1 MRNAQNV
8 FKNLFPKARSDPS
21 DKIGGHIGWDGETAK
36 AYGVQ
41 FIPKSYAVDR
51 ERTILQKDLNPDEL
65 EEYLLSRFN
74 GTSSSN

>member
-1 MRNAQNV
+1 MTGS
-8 FKNLFPKARSDPS
+8 KRSEEQDLPWI
-21 DKIGGHIGWDGETAK
+21 DVGEMDGWDGETAK

-41 FIPKSYAVDR
+41 FVPKSYLVDR

-65 EEYLLSRFN
+65 EEYLSSGFN